1 MIVSHEFSSFFLSNP
16 SIDFNRPSSSNEHL
30 LFPRKDI
37 SKILFYLIFFFFS
50 ERRILRIKSS
60 NNILFKMEMKRP
72 SRDKIDFSP

>member
-16 SIDFNRPSSSNEHL
+16 SIDFNRPSSNEHL